1 MSNPHNSL
9 KMKDLL
15 ISTEAHLQQ
24 ARNNAEVALR
34 KAFEDLTKAEARLEG
49 LIAMNLKSEGGKM
62 LRREAREAVRVAA
75 AKVTGIDGMVATLRM
90 AHTSIKA
97 NLTFDDIVNGEEH
110 AIITPVQ

>member
-1 MSNPHNSL
+1 
-9 KMKDLL
+9 
-15 ISTEAHLQQ
+15 
-24 ARNNAEVALR
+24 
-34 KAFEDLTKAEARLEG
+34 
-49 LIAMNLKSEGGKM
+49 M
-62 LRREAREAVRVAA
+62 LRREAREAVRVAT

>member
-1 MSNPHNSL
+1 
-9 KMKDLL
+9 MKDLL

-24 ARNNAEVALR
+24 ARNNAEEDRA
-34 KAFEDLTKAEARLEG
+34 KAIAELELAEARLKG

-62 LRREAREAVRVAA
+62 IRREAREAVRQATA
-75 AKVTGIDGMVATLRM
+75 NVTGIDSMVATLRM